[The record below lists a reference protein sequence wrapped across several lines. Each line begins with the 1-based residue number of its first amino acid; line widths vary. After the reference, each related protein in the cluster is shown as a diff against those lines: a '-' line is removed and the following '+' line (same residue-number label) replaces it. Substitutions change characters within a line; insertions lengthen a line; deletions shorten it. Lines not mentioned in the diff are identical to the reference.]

1 MTFAVILVLAHAG
14 HWIVSALYLVPVVV
28 IVAALGIQ
36 SRRERRRARRRDE
49 EDAPGP

>member
-14 HWIVSALYLVPVVV
+14 HWIVSALYLVPVLV
-28 IVAALGIQ
+28 IVAALAVQ